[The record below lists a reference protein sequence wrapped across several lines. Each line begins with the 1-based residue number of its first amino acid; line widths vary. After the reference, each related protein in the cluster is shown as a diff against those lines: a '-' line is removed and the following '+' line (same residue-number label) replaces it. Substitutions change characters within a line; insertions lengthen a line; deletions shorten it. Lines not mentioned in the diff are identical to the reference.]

1 MPTLGYLFEFD
12 LSTLPEAVP
21 EVICTNEADLVAA
34 DFLIIQGHF
43 EVKCLWVIKSGE
55 PCDCHSMSHKLY
67 NNVWQNLRSFPIPS
81 LVV

>member
-12 LSTLPEAVP
+12 HSMPPEAVP

-34 DFLIIQGHF
+34 DFLMIQGHF

-67 NNVWQNLRSFPIPS
+67 KNV
-81 LVV
+81 